1 MANWRIVP
9 ESASLDDVRAAI
21 AHPTT
26 LVYLTFGRENGAAWR
41 YAVWALGDYAML
53 EMFLLADVA
62 ELEKIPWPADRRR
75 ADGEPMGDAA
85 PKGVFVSFD
94 GKVALVLVGRQA
106 EQPNS
111 LWEAHKQ
118 ADNLGSGT

>member
-1 MANWRIVP
+1 MANFRIVP
-9 ESASLDDVRAAI
+9 PAQLADIRAAI

-26 LVYLTFGRENGAAWR
+26 LVYLTFGVANGAAWR
-41 YAVWALGDYAML
+41 NAVWALGDYAML

-62 ELEKIPWPADRRR
+62 VLEEIPWPADRRR
-75 ADGEPMGDAA
+75 ADDEPPGDAE
-85 PKGVFVSFD
+85 PKGVFVTRD

-111 LWEAHKQ
+111 LKMARKKAHGLAAGQ
-118 ADNLGSGT
+118 